1 MIESES
7 RGKHT
12 SLDVYFFLTTILYL
26 GFGSEIRKLFSGF
39 CSGPMVK
46 SLHSQFREHEFNPWS
61 AKITHAM

>member
-26 GFGSEIRKLFSGF
+26 GFGSEIRKFMDF
-39 CSGPMVK
+39 CSGPVVK
-46 SLHSQFREHEFNPWS
+46 SLHSQFREHEFNLWS